1 MFKIFYVP
9 LNALWYFFQSGLIW
23 SQIQRTLKWIFFFKF
38 VFFSLSVTTEPF
50 FMTNETC
57 HFRAI
62 WYQTLTLH
70 IALCLCSICEV
81 CYDSC
86 YFEIKGALKLYIYAN
101 GINFFTFSFNPET
114 VDLKHTV
121 FKCLHISSDYIC
133 WVTFDFD
140 PFLYEKTL
148 VSTIVHVNQDKFD
161 IAKNDAL
168 LYVCL

>member
-1 MFKIFYVP
+1 MVFPSTHFKMDI
-9 LNALWYFFQSGLIW
+9 FFQIRIFFLERYH
-23 SQIQRTLKWIFFFKF
+23 RTLFHDEWNL
-38 VFFSLSVTTEPF
+38 SLSCN
-50 FMTNETC
+50 MISN
-57 HFRAI
+57 
-62 WYQTLTLH
+62 LNLH

-86 YFEIKGALKLYIYAN
+86 HFEIKGALKLYMYAN

-133 WVTFDFD
+133 WFTFDFD

-148 VSTIVHVNQDKFD
+148 VLTIVHVNQDNFD